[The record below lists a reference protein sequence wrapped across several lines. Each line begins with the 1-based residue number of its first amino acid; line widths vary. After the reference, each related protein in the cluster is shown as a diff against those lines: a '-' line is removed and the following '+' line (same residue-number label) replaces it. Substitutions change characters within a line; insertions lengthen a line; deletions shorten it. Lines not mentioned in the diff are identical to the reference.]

1 MERSMVMS
9 RSGIVASAV
18 VLSLVSVWLIGPGG
32 ARVSGQNPRHGDH
45 GTPTGWRFSWPA
57 GDVERGRSVFA
68 KYECFSCHEVRGGP
82 FPVPRD
88 ASNVG
93 PELSS
98 MGPAHEVEYFVEAIV
113 NPDAVVERGKGYD
126 AADGSSKMP
135 SFNDTLTVQ
144 ELVDLVA
151 YLKGLRPPPTPEGA
165 TGGHSGH
172 ATP

>member
-1 MERSMVMS
+1 MS

-18 VLSLVSVWLIGPGG
+18 VLGLVSAWLFGLGG
-32 ARVSGQNPRHGDH
+32 GRVSGQNPRHGDH

-57 GDVERGRSVFA
+57 GDIERGRSIFA
-68 KYECFSCHEVRGGP
+68 RYECFSCHEVRGKR
-82 FPVPRD
+82 FLVPRD

-98 MGPAHEVEYFVEAIV
+98 MGSVHEVLYFVEAIV
-113 NPDAVVERGKGYD
+113 DPNAVVERGKGYD

-151 YLKGLRPPPTPEGA
+151 YLEQPRPPPAPAGA
-165 TGGHSGH
+165 SDGHGGHVK
-172 ATP
+172 P